1 MSYKEEYE
9 YLQIACS
16 ENGRCLSCEKYG
28 KCKLREKADFER
40 REREKLKTT
49 VWWQCRHK
57 NVESE
62 CAVCPNY
69 KQCVTERGL
78 PFRSYAL
85 RNVVI
90 NIHKN
95 GEVELLQYKR
105 PFHYLEECANLDR
118 EDIDRQRMLK
128 KVRDGVYE
136 PVSDDF
142 TISALQRSIRN
153 AGKRSKDT
161 FMGYAKNNDWEYFI
175 TLTFSPEVVNRYD
188 DNAVKSLYSEF
199 QRWCVRRSPDVKML
213 IVPERHKDGAI
224 HLHGLVSCIEFDLIL
239 YLDKNGNQVYSKC
252 GSPLFRIKNWT
263 FGLSTLAIIPPDD
276 NYARVC
282 NYIQK
287 YISKEGN
294 IGYNAKRFYHT
305 RNLDFKNK
313 GIYLCD
319 DAEIAELVAS
329 LGLCAFKD
337 SDKMTVYRNPS
348 LPVDGEEKRNLD
360 PLYES

>member
-1 MSYKEEYE
+1 M
-9 YLQIACS
+9 
-16 ENGRCLSCEKYG
+16 
-28 KCKLREKADFER
+28 
-40 REREKLKTT
+40 
-49 VWWQCRHK
+49 
-57 NVESE
+57 
-62 CAVCPNY
+62 
-69 KQCVTERGL
+69 
-78 PFRSYAL
+78 
-85 RNVVI
+85 
-90 NIHKN
+90 
-95 GEVELLQYKR
+95 
-105 PFHYLEECANLDR
+105 
-118 EDIDRQRMLK
+118 
-128 KVRDGVYE
+128 
-136 PVSDDF
+136 
-142 TISALQRSIRN
+142 
-153 AGKRSKDT
+153 
-161 FMGYAKNNDWEYFI
+161 
-175 TLTFSPEVVNRYD
+175 VNRYD

-224 HLHGLVSCIEFDLIL
+224 HLHGLVSCIEFDLVL

-252 GSPLFRIKNWT
+252 GAPLFRIKNWT
-263 FGLSTLAIIPPDD
+263 YGLSTLAIIPPDD
-276 NYARVC
+276 NYNRVC

>member
-1 MSYKEEYE
+1 MSYREEYE

-16 ENGRCLSCEKYG
+16 ENGRCLSCERYG

-62 CAVCPNY
+62 CAVCSNY

-78 PFRSYAL
+78 PFRLYAL

-105 PFHYLEECANLDR
+105 PFHYLEECADLDR

-175 TLTFSPEVVNRYD
+175 TVTHFYGHFYLYMFVTFYRNEKNMVSEESLMERRLRRLVHSRRGHTEHFYIV
-188 DNAVKSLYSEF
+188 AVKN
-199 QRWCVRRSPDVKML
+199 RIIVKAAGKIDFGRFL
-213 IVPERHKDGAI
+213 AGGDA
-224 HLHGLVSCIEFDLIL
+224 
-239 YLDKNGNQVYSKC
+239 
-252 GSPLFRIKNWT
+252 LFGGKQA
-263 FGLSTLAIIPPDD
+263 FF
-276 NYARVC
+276 
-282 NYIQK
+282 
-287 YISKEGN
+287 GN
-294 IGYNAKRFYHT
+294 IFFGA
-305 RNLDFKNK
+305 DF
-313 GIYLCD
+313 
-319 DAEIAELVAS
+319 
-329 LGLCAFKD
+329 
-337 SDKMTVYRNPS
+337 
-348 LPVDGEEKRNLD
+348 
-360 PLYES
+360 